1 MHAGESRQGSGAG
14 ATPSSAAPASSEL
27 ASSEYHGEI
36 LLPEILAD
44 PIVQAVMVRDG
55 VTSDELKGLMETM
68 RGKLALKHSGGERAS
83 QNELGGAPELD

>member
-1 MHAGESRQGSGAG
+1 MHAGEGRQGGGAG
-14 ATPSSAAPASSEL
+14 ATPSSAAPATPEL
-27 ASSEYHGEI
+27 DGEL

-68 RGKLALKHSGGERAS
+68 RGKLALKQSEGERAS
-83 QNELGGAPELD
+83 QSELGGACGLD